1 MLPLVVLLLCLLC
14 SARGCTSILRVF
26 LLHFVFM
33 HLQWQFLFFLC
44 LLFFLLLFLLRCCT
58 LAGAWKANSDDNAR
72 QRAARGRQSRF
83 YATFYD
89 CQQWAET
96 ERHPCRIVCPID
108 ISFMWSL
115 WACHLHY
122 FHYIL
127 LDNFAVF
134 VCVCVVISCCTLMIV
149 SLSPLSVPLCLLPS
163 VRGIKNSKS

>member
-1 MLPLVVLLLCLLC
+1 MLVVFSKGLHEYFAGIFIAFRFYALTMTISLLSLP
-14 SARGCTSILRVF
+14 S
-26 LLHFVFM
+26 
-33 HLQWQFLFFLC
+33 
-44 LLFFLLLFLLRCCT
+44 FFLLLFLLRCCT

-127 LDNFAVF
+127 LDNFGVF
-134 VCVCVVISCCTLMIV
+134 VCVCVCGNLLLHTYDCV
-149 SLSPLSVPLCLLPS
+149 SVPSAFLCLLPS